1 MTYAEHRTIIDSDS
15 HLIELDDFLSSAA
28 TDDERALIPTMDSQ
42 RNLPVEPA
50 AMERGRELF
59 EKRQANA
66 ETMAKFE
73 AGLRDAGK
81 NGWSRLG
88 AFDPAER
95 SHTLDLLGFRLQLV
109 LPTFA
114 FHQVGHLADPH
125 AAEVGARVLNR
136 AMAGFC
142 AHDERLLAIGYIP
155 LRLGPEQAGALI
167 DRGLA
172 DGCYS
177 FMLDTNEPD
186 DEARSFTHPDFDPV
200 WSRFEEASVPFV
212 SHVAV
217 NGEYRAVSPSFRNNG
232 SAVGGLGGD
241 AGESLLDLV
250 TIKNSVEIFFAAM
263 VLDGVFERHPQLKG
277 ISMEHGAFWL
287 PSWLQALDYT
297 ARTARRLVGD
307 IERPSDTVRR
317 HLKFSPF
324 AGEPVGWIIDNVG
337 PDLLVFGSDYPH
349 PEGTSDPIGRF
360 EASMTDCDR
369 DTLDRFYHGNMEDL
383 LGIALG

>member
-1 MTYAEHRTIIDSDS
+1 MTYSGTRTIIDADS
-15 HLIELDDFLSSAA
+15 HLIELDDFLASAA
-28 TDDERALIPTMDSQ
+28 TADERALIPTIDSQ
-42 RNLPVEPA
+42 SNLPVA
-50 AMERGRELF
+50 ASAMGRARELF
-59 EKRQANA
+59 EKRKADPA
-66 ETMAKFE
+66 TMQKFE
-73 AGLRDAGK
+73 ASLRDTSK

-88 AFDPAER
+88 AFDPDER

-114 FHQVGHLADPH
+114 FHQVGHLTDPD

-136 AMAGFC
+136 AMAQFC
-142 AHDERLLAIGYIP
+142 AHDDRLEAIGYVP
-155 LRLGPEQAGALI
+155 LRLGPQRAVELI

-186 DEARSFTHPDFDPV
+186 DEARSFTHPDYDPV
-200 WSRFEEASVPFV
+200 WARFEAAAVPFV

-217 NGEYRAVSPSFRNNG
+217 NGEYRAISPSFRNNG
-232 SAVGGLGGD
+232 SSLAGLGGD

-250 TIKNSVEIFFAAM
+250 TIKNSVEIFFTAM
-263 VLDGVFERHPQLKG
+263 VFDGVFDRHPGLRG

-287 PSWLQALDYT
+287 PSWLQALDNT
-297 ARTARRLVGD
+297 ARTARRLLGD
-307 IERPSDTVRR
+307 RERPSETVRR

-337 PDLLVFGSDYPH
+337 PELLVFGSDYPH
-349 PEGTSDPIGRF
+349 PEGTSDPIARF
-360 EASMTDCDR
+360 EAAMPDCDPE
-369 DTLDRFYHGNMEDL
+369 TLDRFYRGNMEEL
-383 LGIALG
+383 LGITVG